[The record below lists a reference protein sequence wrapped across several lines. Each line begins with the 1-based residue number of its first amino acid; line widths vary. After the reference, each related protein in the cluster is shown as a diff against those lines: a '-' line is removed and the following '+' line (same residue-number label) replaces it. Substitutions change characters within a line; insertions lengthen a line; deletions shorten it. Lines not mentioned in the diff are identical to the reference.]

1 MATLSVVVSA
11 WNEASTIDRC
21 LRSVRW
27 ADEIILVDNQS
38 SDQTAAIAR
47 KYTRTIYHRPNNP
60 MLNVNKNYG
69 FTKASGDWIL
79 SLDADEE
86 IPKTLVGEIRSV
98 TSQRAKETLSSDVV
112 GYWISRKNIIFGKW
126 IQHGL
131 WWPDEQLRLFQ
142 RGKGKFP
149 CLHVHEYIHVEG
161 KTNHLVEPYNH
172 YNYTTI
178 TQYIRKMDSLY
189 TNDEV
194 KRLLATGYIFS
205 WYDALRFPLSDFVKI
220 YFAQE
225 GYRDGLHGLVLS
237 MLQGMYSFI
246 VFAKLWEA
254 QGFRTQDVALRALER
269 EFDYNSRE
277 LHYWKLTAEIKQSS
291 DLLHRLWLKLKRR
304 YGSSRNT

>member
-21 LRSVRW
+21 LNSISW

-38 SDQTAAIAR
+38 SDQTVAIAR
-47 KYTRTIYHRPNNP
+47 KYTRTIYHQPNNP

-86 IPKTLVGEIRSV
+86 IPETLAGEIRSV
-98 TSQRAKETLSSDVV
+98 VRQNSKKTAPNDVV
-112 GYWISRKNIIFGKW
+112 GYWIARKNIIFGKW
-126 IQHGL
+126 IEHGL

-149 CLHVHEYIHVEG
+149 CVHIHEYLQVED
-161 KTNHLVEPYNH
+161 KTSHLIEPYMH
-172 YNYTTI
+172 YNYTTVS
-178 TQYIRKMDSLY
+178 QFIRKIDSLY

-194 KRLLATGYIFS
+194 KRLLATGYTLS

-225 GYRDGLHGLVLS
+225 GYKDGLHGLVLS

-254 QGFRTQDVALRALER
+254 HGFGEQDVTLRVLER
-269 EFDYNSRE
+269 EFDHNSRE
-277 LHYWKLTAEIKQSS
+277 LNYWKLTTQIKQSS
-291 DLLHRLWLKLKRR
+291 DLIPRLWLKLKRR
-304 YGSSRNT
+304 YGIHRNT

>member
-21 LRSVRW
+21 LSSIRW

-38 SDQTAAIAR
+38 SDQTAVIAR
-47 KYTRTIYHRPNNP
+47 KYTDKIYHQQNNP

-86 IPKTLVGEIRSV
+86 IPEKLAGEIR
-98 TSQRAKETLSSDVV
+98 TLLRQYGKKRVPTNVV
-112 GYWISRKNIIFGKW
+112 GYWIARKNIIFGKW

-142 RGKGKFP
+142 REKGKFP
-149 CLHVHEYIHVEG
+149 CVHIHEYVQVDG
-161 KTNHLVEPYNH
+161 KTSHLTQPFMH
-172 YNYTTI
+172 YNYSSI
-178 TQYIRKMDSLY
+178 SQFIRKMDTLY

-194 KRLLATGYIFS
+194 KRLVATDYSFS
-205 WYDALRFPLSDFVKI
+205 WYDTLRFPLSDFVKI

-225 GYRDGLHGLVLS
+225 GYKDGLHGLVLS
-237 MLQGMYSFI
+237 MLQAVYSFI

-254 QGFRTQDVALRALER
+254 QGFREQEVALPALER
-269 EFDYNSRE
+269 EIDHNFRE
-277 LHYWKLTAEIKQSS
+277 LNYWKLTAEVKQSS
-291 DLLHRLWLKLKRR
+291 DVIHTVWLKLKRR
-304 YGSSRNT
+304 YGIYRNT

>member
-21 LRSVRW
+21 LSSVRW

-38 SDQTAAIAR
+38 SDQTAVIAR
-47 KYTRTIYHRPNNP
+47 KYTGTIYHQSNNP

-86 IPKTLVGEIRSV
+86 IPEKLASEIR
-98 TSQRAKETLSSDVV
+98 TLLRQHGKKTFPNDVV
-112 GYWISRKNIIFGKW
+112 GYWIARKNIIFGKW

-149 CLHVHEYIHVEG
+149 CIHVHEYIQVEG
-161 KTNHLVEPYNH
+161 KTDHMVEPYMH
-172 YNYTTI
+172 YNYSSI
-178 TQYIRKMDSLY
+178 TQYIRKMDTLY
-189 TNDEV
+189 TTDEV
-194 KRLLATGYIFS
+194 KRHLSTGYNFP

-225 GYRDGLHGLVLS
+225 GYKDGLHGLVLS

-246 VFAKLWEA
+246 VFAKIWEA
-254 QGFRTQDVALRALER
+254 RGFGEQDIALRALER
-269 EFDYNSRE
+269 ELDYNRKE
-277 LHYWKLTAEIKQSS
+277 LQYWKLTVEIKQSR
-291 DLLHRLWLKLKRR
+291 DILHRLWLKLKRR
-304 YGSSRNT
+304 YAISRST